1 MQAIQLDTPD
11 TTIAGQWTLPPLI
24 LHPFSGEESAE
35 KLLEGSKASLMLHG
49 LIPSGGNDP
58 ESLNN
63 IVLKARVQELRML
76 YFLGKDLL
84 RWIEQ
89 CVNFVERTPELRTKG
104 VRAQSFS
111 GFLVEHPPDSI
122 ARKLNG
128 WGVTDQRSV
137 FSRAIGVT
145 CALNAPPSTDT
156 LSDLFLK
163 HYHRFVDYLYVC
175 YQNLEPFAEVGSK
188 NFKVEIY
195 ASAEYSKMLSEQW
208 ERDMD
213 PGVR

>member
-1 MQAIQLDTPD
+1 MQAAELSSQLEIQ
-11 TTIAGQWTLPPLI
+11 GQWTLPPLI
-24 LHPFSGEESAE
+24 LHPFSGEESVG

-49 LIPSGGNDP
+49 LIPNGGQDRD
-58 ESLNN
+58 SLND
-63 IVLKARVQELRML
+63 IVLRARVQELRML
-76 YFLGKDLL
+76 FFLGKDLL

-89 CVNFVERTPELRTKG
+89 CEDFADRTPELKTKG
-104 VRAQSFS
+104 IRAQSFAAL
-111 GFLVEHPPDSI
+111 LVEHPPASI
-122 ARKLNG
+122 AQKLHA

-145 CALNAPPSTDT
+145 CALNTAPSPDT

-175 YQNLEPFAEVGSK
+175 YQNLEPFAELNSQ

-195 ASAEYSKMLSEQW
+195 ASSEYSQLLSEQW
-208 ERDMD
+208 EKEI
-213 PGVR
+213 